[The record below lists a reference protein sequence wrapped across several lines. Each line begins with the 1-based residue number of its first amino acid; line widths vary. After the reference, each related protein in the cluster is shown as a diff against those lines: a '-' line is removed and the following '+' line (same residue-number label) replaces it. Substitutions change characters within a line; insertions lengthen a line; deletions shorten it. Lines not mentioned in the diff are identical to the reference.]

1 MEYKASTQER
11 KTKLFLLADDMIL
24 SIENPKEFTKT
35 CYSKDPISKFSKVT
49 GYMIKTQ
56 KSAEFLD
63 NSNEQSER
71 KLKKQS
77 CLQ

>member
-1 MEYKASTQER
+1 MERS
-11 KTKLFLLADDMIL
+11 KTLFTDDMTV
-24 SIENPKEFTKT
+24 SIKKSPKETT
-35 CYSKDPISKFSKVT
+35 RNLLDLISKFSKVT

-56 KSAEFLD
+56 KPAEFLD

-77 CLQ
+77 RLQ

>member
-1 MEYKASTQER
+1 MERS
-11 KTKLFLLADDMIL
+11 KTLFTDDMTV
-24 SIENPKEFTKT
+24 SIKKKKSQRNLLNL
-35 CYSKDPISKFSKVT
+35 ISKFSKVT

-77 CLQ
+77 HVQ

>member
-1 MEYKASTQER
+1 MRTHHIAQRT
-11 KTKLFLLADDMIL
+11 LLSAL
-24 SIENPKEFTKT
+24 WSIKKSPKETT
-35 CYSKDPISKFSKVT
+35 RNLLDLISKFSKVA

-56 KSAEFLD
+56 KPAEFLD

-77 CLQ
+77 RLQ